1 MINKPVI
8 YIDGLNIFMRHFAA
22 NPSKSLNGQYCGGI
36 FGMLRNIKHLTEK
49 FKPQKVFVVWEGGGS
64 IRRRNIDPNYKSGRR
79 PVKLNRS
86 EYTKD
91 IPDTVE
97 NRNWQL
103 KTLVNILYKTP
114 VTQIYVED
122 CEADDVIA
130 YLTKT
135 KASNNKKIIVTSDKD
150 YYQLIND
157 NTLIWSPNKKILI
170 DEQYVLNKWGIHPQN
185 FCVTRCF
192 AGDQSD
198 GIKGIKGA
206 GFKVMSKRFPELGMC
221 NSVTTNDIIKRANIE
236 VKNGSK
242 LKLYKNIISETVD
255 IQKNWKLMYLDSLNI
270 SGDQVKKINFQI
282 ENKEEKVS
290 KFDLLK
296 ILNEQGLN
304 SFDIH
309 TFLLTL
315 KINIRT

>member
-1 MINKPVI
+1 MTDKPVI

-22 NPSKSLNGQYCGGI
+22 NPSKSLNGQFCGGI
-36 FGMLRNIKHLTEK
+36 FGMLRNIQHLTEK
-49 FKPQKVFVVWEGGGS
+49 FKPQRVFVVWEGGGS
-64 IRRRNIDPNYKSGRR
+64 ARRRAIDPNYKSGKR
-79 PVKLNRS
+79 PVRLNRS
-86 EYTKD
+86 EYSKG

-114 VTQIYVED
+114 VTQIYVDD

-130 YLTKT
+130 YLTST
-135 KASNNKKIIVTSDKD
+135 KKSIHKKIIVTSDKD
-150 YYQLIND
+150 YYQLLD
-157 NTLIWSPNKKILI
+157 ENTTIWSPNKKILI
-170 DEQYVLNKWGIHPQN
+170 DEQYVLDKWGIHPQN
-185 FCVTRCF
+185 FCVARCF

-206 GFKVMSKRFPELGMC
+206 GFKVMSKRFPELSAC
-221 NSVTTNDIIKRANIE
+221 KSVSTNDIIKRANIE

-242 LKLYKNIISETVD
+242 LKLYNNIISESNS
-255 IQKNWKLMYLDSLNI
+255 IQKNWKLMYLDSLSI
-270 SGDQVKKINFQI
+270 SADQVKKINFQI
-282 ENKEEKVS
+282 ENKEEKLS

-296 ILNEQGLN
+296 ILNEHGLN
-304 SFDIH
+304 SFDVH